1 MNQPVEWNDAQF
13 GWSIQIYPDDTRR
26 TRHWAHQLVAGTCSP
41 CVKPPWFS
49 KTVVFFRGKHRKT
62 INLLNPSH
70 NSYINITIY
79 IYTYYTIT
87 IYIYIHIYIFTDQF
101 ELLTYPKHILPIK
114 ITLKI
119 FRIFC
124 DLPSLWGFL
133 LSAQV
138 SNESGVR
145 RCPSNDGK
153 KLRSPQT
160 ELCMTC

>member
-79 IYTYYTIT
+79 IYIYYILHYY
-87 IYIYIHIYIFTDQF
+87 IYIYIHIYIYIFYRPIWVAHISK
-101 ELLTYPKHILPIK
+101 TYPSYKDHSKDISNL
-114 ITLKI
+114 
-119 FRIFC
+119 
-124 DLPSLWGFL
+124 LWSSIPMGISPKRPGL
-133 LSAQV
+133 
-138 SNESGVR
+138 EW
-145 RCPSNDGK
+145 K
-153 KLRSPQT
+153 WRSPLPQ
-160 ELCMTC
+160 

>member
-41 CVKPPWFS
+41 CVKPPGFPKQSFS
-49 KTVVFFRGKHRKT
+49 FVENIGKPSISSIHHT
-62 INLLNPSH
+62 IVISILR
-70 NSYINITIY
+70 
-79 IYTYYTIT
+79 
-87 IYIYIHIYIFTDQF
+87 YIYIHITLLQYIYTYIYIYRPIWVAHISK
-101 ELLTYPKHILPIK
+101 TYPSYKDHSKDISNL
-114 ITLKI
+114 
-119 FRIFC
+119 
-124 DLPSLWGFL
+124 LWSSIPMGFL